1 MNDNIYFRGT
11 IKKILLSNN
20 FLTFIFISINS
31 NRLERVRVWQNNGV
45 HFLARVRSSEP
56 HSHSLKYPQI
66 QLVVC
71 VRYTFTRVARQT
83 RVSPTTCAISFLL
96 QFKYHIIVEEN
107 FPFGLHER

>member
-1 MNDNIYFRGT
+1 M

-31 NRLERVRVWQNNGV
+31 NRLEQVRVWQNNGV

-56 HSHSLKYPQI
+56 HSHSLKYPQT

-71 VRYTFTRVARQT
+71 VRYAFTRVARQT
-83 RVSPTTCAISFLL
+83 RVSPTCNQLFSAVQIPHYSGRKLSIWFTCKI
-96 QFKYHIIVEEN
+96 
-107 FPFGLHER
+107 ERLFHC